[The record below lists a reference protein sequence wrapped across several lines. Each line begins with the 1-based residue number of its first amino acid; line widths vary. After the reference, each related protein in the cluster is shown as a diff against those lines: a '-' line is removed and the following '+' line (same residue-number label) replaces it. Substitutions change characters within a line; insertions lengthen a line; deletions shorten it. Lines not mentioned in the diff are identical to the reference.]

1 MSLRQK
7 FMLTLLLCVSFGV
20 FAQQQ
25 QPQPLPIDPKVRYGV
40 LDNGLTY
47 YIRHNELPKDR
58 ADFYIAQKVGSILE
72 EDSQAGLAHFL
83 EHMAFNGTTNF
94 PDKTMM
100 NYLES
105 IGVKFGENLNAY
117 TGFDETVYM
126 VLNVPTTRNSI
137 IDSCL
142 LVLHDWSGFI
152 TLDPKEIDKERGVIR
167 EEWRTRGNA
176 QMRIWEQMFP
186 QIYPGSK
193 YANRLPI
200 GSIDVINNFKPQEI
214 RDYYNTWYRPD
225 QQAIVVVGD
234 VNVDKVEADI
244 KKMFADIPKR
254 TNEKER
260 VYFPVPDNDEP
271 IVAISKDKEAT
282 STSINLFFKHD
293 PLPDAIKS
301 TAAGLVVDYMKSVA
315 ATMMNERFNEMRQK
329 ANAPFLYAGASDG
342 EYFVSKTKDAWSV
355 FAACKETGIDQAL
368 TAITEETERMKRY
381 GFTPSEYDRARINV
395 LKMYETQYNERE
407 KQKNNR
413 YAQEY
418 VTHFTSGGYI
428 PGIETEYTLINQVA
442 PKITVEDVNE
452 FLKQIITNKN
462 IVISL
467 TAPEKVGVTLPTK
480 ADL

>member
-193 YANRLPI
+193 
-200 GSIDVINNFKPQEI
+200 
-214 RDYYNTWYRPD
+214 
-225 QQAIVVVGD
+225 
-234 VNVDKVEADI
+234 
-244 KKMFADIPKR
+244 
-254 TNEKER
+254 
-260 VYFPVPDNDEP
+260 
-271 IVAISKDKEAT
+271 
-282 STSINLFFKHD
+282 
-293 PLPDAIKS
+293 
-301 TAAGLVVDYMKSVA
+301 
-315 ATMMNERFNEMRQK
+315 
-329 ANAPFLYAGASDG
+329 
-342 EYFVSKTKDAWSV
+342 
-355 FAACKETGIDQAL
+355 
-368 TAITEETERMKRY
+368 
-381 GFTPSEYDRARINV
+381 
-395 LKMYETQYNERE
+395 
-407 KQKNNR
+407 
-413 YAQEY
+413 
-418 VTHFTSGGYI
+418 
-428 PGIETEYTLINQVA
+428 
-442 PKITVEDVNE
+442 
-452 FLKQIITNKN
+452 
-462 IVISL
+462 
-467 TAPEKVGVTLPTK
+467 
-480 ADL
+480 